1 MAVQKKAARS
11 GAKKAS
17 RKRKSKPKA
26 TKAKAVARVT
36 AGKRGKTTK
45 AVRSVAV
52 AKKPTA
58 KASRSTRSSGK
69 IGARRKSARRK
80 SARQKAAPTDAA
92 RGFPEISDLAELM
105 EQHGLV
111 EVEYERSKDGASRIH
126 VKRAGAVQA
135 AAIAAPAAPS
145 APSAPVAEPASAPVA
160 SESESAVAEDLHAFK
175 SPMVGTFYR
184 APSPEASPFASV
196 GDSVEVAGTVC
207 IIEAM
212 KVMNEITPD
221 ASGEVVSIEVENGEA
236 VEFGQTLMLLR
247 TH

>member
-111 EVEYERSKDGASRIH
+111 EVEYERSTDGATRIH
-126 VKRAGAVQA
+126 VKRAGAAQV
-135 AAIAAPAAPS
+135 AAIAAPAVSVS
-145 APSAPVAEPASAPVA
+145 AAPVAEPASVPVA
-160 SESESAVAEDLHAFK
+160 AEPERAVAEDLHAFK

>member
-1 MAVQKKAARS
+1 MAVQRKAARS

-17 RKRKSKPKA
+17 RKRKPKPKPKPVKAKAKPKA
-26 TKAKAVARVT
+26 KTKAKTKTKAKAIARIT
-36 AGKRGKTTK
+36 AGKRGKATK
-45 AVRSVAV
+45 AVRSAAKKPATKGGRKSTRRKAV
-52 AKKPTA
+52 AKA
-58 KASRSTRSSGK
+58 G
-69 IGARRKSARRK
+69 
-80 SARQKAAPTDAA
+80 A
-92 RGFPEISDLAELM
+92 RGFSEISDLAELM